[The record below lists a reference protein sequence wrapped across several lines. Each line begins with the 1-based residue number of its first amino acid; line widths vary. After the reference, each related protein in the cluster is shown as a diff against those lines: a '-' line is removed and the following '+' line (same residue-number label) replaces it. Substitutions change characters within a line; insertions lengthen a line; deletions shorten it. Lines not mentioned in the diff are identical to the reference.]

1 MKQNDFD
8 ASFLLDIFVASSVTV
23 ARRENMIP
31 ILSSEVVSSMSPGY
45 QVQYYVYNSW
55 NSNWI
60 VCLFLLKTSAVREDS
75 TVYSPLA
82 QMARAYALKAESRWF
97 ESIREG
103 IALMFP
109 YESVVFVEREKRMG
123 FQGVRS

>member
-1 MKQNDFD
+1 
-8 ASFLLDIFVASSVTV
+8 
-23 ARRENMIP
+23 MIP

-82 QMARAYALKAESRWF
+82 QMDRAYALKAESRWF
-97 ESIREG
+97 ESIRES
-103 IALMFP
+103 
-109 YESVVFVEREKRMG
+109 EH
-123 FQGVRS
+123 